1 MNMPILKTVSEK
13 KAKGKVKKVFDT
25 IKKTRK
31 INTVPNFWKTIA
43 ADPDTLERTWN
54 SLQQVM
60 KKGSLDPLTK
70 ELIYVAVSMTNSCEY
85 CIRSHSL
92 AAKKKGMTDKMLKEL
107 IAIVGMANETN
118 RLVESYQVEVDK
130 LLKHMKYQ
138 DTRSE
143 GIFEVLIS
151 IHKYIP
157 EYTKYKESDLVTGN
171 EKIIIA
177 TIHKAKGL
185 EFENVIIP
193 WAWLWISI
201 GYLHG
206 YR

>member
-1 MNMPILKTVSEK
+1 MPILKTVSEK
-13 KAKGKVKKVFDT
+13 KAKGKVKKRFDT

-31 INTVPNFWKTIA
+31 INAVPNFWKTIA

-92 AAKKKGMTDKMLKEL
+92 AAKKKGMTEKMLKEL

-130 LLKHMKYQ
+130 LLK
-138 DTRSE
+138 
-143 GIFEVLIS
+143 
-151 IHKYIP
+151 
-157 EYTKYKESDLVTGN
+157 
-171 EKIIIA
+171 
-177 TIHKAKGL
+177 
-185 EFENVIIP
+185 
-193 WAWLWISI
+193 
-201 GYLHG
+201 
-206 YR
+206 